1 MAKRV
6 VDESS
11 LTSVANAIRSKK
23 GTTAPLVFPEGFN
36 RAIASIETDPKLQS
50 KEVIPSSRNQTV
62 FPDTDYDGLSH
73 VTVTGDPDLVS
84 GNIKEGVNI
93 FGVTG
98 THTGIGGSVADTSD
112 ATATEDDIEKGKTA
126 YVNGKKITGK
136 HECDVF
142 TLPALTS
149 PGSANDLASGKQFID
164 ATGNVVIG
172 THECEEGIT
181 PSGTKTI
188 TTNGTHYVAEY
199 EYAEVNV
206 DADGDVVNG
215 EDIEVGSLS
224 ELHAWSKY
232 TIGGTITETAHDS
245 IYVDLA
251 LKDSID
257 GTVHYANDV
266 SVSNNTLS
274 LVNPTTINL
283 YGTTSSQRN
292 VILGKYIYLVKRG
305 GYYRVPNNAT
315 ITVNKPS
322 VGYHNVTIA
331 PAYNL
336 TYSGS
341 DNELVGIVV
350 SSNSSTYPT
359 DGEQD
364 GYKYVYNGT
373 LDDGS
378 VPVLQSKTVTPSE
391 TIQTV
396 TPDSGYDGL
405 SSVSVGA
412 ISNAYI
418 GSGVTKKAEQ
428 TYTPG
433 DAAQEIPAGVYLT
446 GKQTINPV
454 PTQSKT
460 ATANGTV
467 TPDAGKYLSSVVVDV
482 PPTGAVLPTL
492 TTPGTANDLASGKQL
507 IDATGNVVTGN
518 VPVVTMLIATQD
530 DAFVS
535 FNAQDN
541 RISMS
546 DNFGKR
552 QIVEGN
558 ASVIVSAPA
567 SEFGDAS
574 AGDVAKGKT
583 FTSQNGL
590 KVVGTHEC
598 DAEGAVLPT
607 LTTPGT
613 ADDLAKGKQLIDA
626 NGNVV
631 TGTLYEYTADSI
643 PIISD
648 HLSSEV
654 FTTEIQGVP
663 TLNIKGS
670 YAGTGVVRRQ
680 AMVQGRALLSMFG
693 DATAA
698 DVVAGKTFTSAAGLK
713 VEGTMAPGGGFTVTD
728 DGAGNVTIISSAI
741 TDNDGNVVIA

>member
-36 RAIASIETDPKLQS
+36 SAIATIETDPKLQS

-93 FGVTG
+93 FGVIG
-98 THTGIGGSVADTSD
+98 THTGIGGSVTDTSD

-136 HECDVF
+136 HECEECLDTSDATATENDLLKGATAYVNGEKITGMHECDVF
-142 TLPALTS
+142 T
-149 PGSANDLASGKQFID
+149 
-164 ATGNVVIG
+164 
-172 THECEEGIT
+172 
-181 PSGTKTI
+181 
-188 TTNGTHYVAEY
+188 
-199 EYAEVNV
+199 
-206 DADGDVVNG
+206 
-215 EDIEVGSLS
+215 
-224 ELHAWSKY
+224 
-232 TIGGTITETAHDS
+232 
-245 IYVDLA
+245 
-251 LKDSID
+251 
-257 GTVHYANDV
+257 
-266 SVSNNTLS
+266 
-274 LVNPTTINL
+274 
-283 YGTTSSQRN
+283 
-292 VILGKYIYLVKRG
+292 
-305 GYYRVPNNAT
+305 
-315 ITVNKPS
+315 
-322 VGYHNVTIA
+322 
-331 PAYNL
+331 
-336 TYSGS
+336 
-341 DNELVGIVV
+341 
-350 SSNSSTYPT
+350 
-359 DGEQD
+359 
-364 GYKYVYNGT
+364 
-373 LDDGS
+373 
-378 VPVLQSKTVTPSE
+378 
-391 TIQTV
+391 
-396 TPDSGYDGL
+396 
-405 SSVSVGA
+405 
-412 ISNAYI
+412 
-418 GSGVTKKAEQ
+418 
-428 TYTPG
+428 
-433 DAAQEIPAGVYLT
+433 
-446 GKQTINPV
+446 
-454 PTQSKT
+454 
-460 ATANGTV
+460 
-467 TPDAGKYLSSVVVDV
+467 
-482 PPTGAVLPTL
+482 LPTL

-518 VPVVTMLIATQD
+518 VPVVTMLTATQD

-598 DAEGAVLPT
+598 EAGVELPT

-643 PIISD
+643 PIISN

-680 AMVQGRALLSMFG
+680 AMVQGRAPLSMLG

-698 DVVAGKTFTSAAGLK
+698 DVVAGKTFTSAAGLD
-713 VEGTMAPGGGFTVTD
+713 VVGTMAPGGGFTVTD
-728 DGAGNVTIISSAI
+728 DGAGNVTITSSAI